1 MAFFTFPKQ
10 TLEDATKWV
19 SSYYRQDD
27 IFSPNNSI
35 YDFSLEKGILKIVN
49 SLETPIFMGVF
60 CEKRATEYQVPNI
73 FLRKGH
79 YTTLLRSDGHE
90 VGSLLWFYKEKK
102 VLTQDLLPLV
112 KDEIQT
118 ALQFLITQGQ
128 ASDIQVDGSY
138 NYTTNSI
145 ALDIK
150 VTGKNGIDVFNKSFN
165 I

>member
-1 MAFFTFPKQ
+1 M
-10 TLEDATKWV
+10 
-19 SSYYRQDD
+19 
-27 IFSPNNSI
+27 
-35 YDFSLEKGILKIVN
+35 N

-79 YTTLLRSDGHE
+79 YTTLLRSDGRE
-90 VGSLLWFYKEKK
+90 VGSLLWLYKEKK
-102 VLTQDLLPLV
+102 VLTQDLLPLI
-112 KDEIQT
+112 KDDIQT
-118 ALQFLITQGQ
+118 SLEFLITQGQ

-138 NYTTNSI
+138 NYTTSSI
-145 ALDIK
+145 TLDIK